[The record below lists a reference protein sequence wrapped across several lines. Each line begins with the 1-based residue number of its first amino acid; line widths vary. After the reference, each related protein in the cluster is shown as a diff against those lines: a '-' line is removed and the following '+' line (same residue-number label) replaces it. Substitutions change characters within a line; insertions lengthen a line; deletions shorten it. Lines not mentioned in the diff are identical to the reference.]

1 MQLAEFVRRVF
12 KAQSVS
18 LNVCERKFQSHMD
31 FPEVGTPPPHCNC
44 NSITAFNLVLRKRQ
58 LDRLQSPIHHPCPST
73 HARQVG
79 SIRGSCYSAVYTVY
93 VEISVNAVNCLISNY
108 CKNRGC
114 GEYYHVICRTHDVTG
129 SGHEDIFTSY
139 LQLQKKLEFLQT
151 CKQSK
156 TGGGKSLGTRPVKQS
171 EGKK

>member
-1 MQLAEFVRRVF
+1 
-12 KAQSVS
+12 
-18 LNVCERKFQSHMD
+18 MD

-108 CKNRGC
+108 CKNRGWW
-114 GEYYHVICRTHDVTG
+114 ILPRD
-129 SGHEDIFTSY
+129 
-139 LQLQKKLEFLQT
+139 LQHTWCHRFWTWRHIHIISPATEEARVFANLQAIKNWRQKKPGNEASETVRGEEIKLWQ
-151 CKQSK
+151 KQKPNYSPFC
-156 TGGGKSLGTRPVKQS
+156 LCCA
-171 EGKK
+171 